1 MRNTGGLSFPE
12 EFAADSFTFADRA
25 SVDARADFISKTY
38 LHLAGAIL
46 AFVLLEAVILNTP
59 PLMDALLSILSM
71 HQLGWLIFLGGFMV
85 VSYVANSWARS
96 ATSVPMQ
103 YAGLGLYVTAE
114 AVIFAPLLYIAS
126 QFGDNVIPIA
136 GILTLTVFSGLT
148 ITVFV
153 TRKNFSF
160 LGPALSIGCF
170 AALGVILCSMLF
182 GFNLGVLFVG
192 AMIVLASG
200 YILYYTSNVL
210 HEYRIGQHVAASL
223 ALFASVA
230 LLFWYMVQLVMSLQ
244 GRD

>member
-12 EFAADSFTFADRA
+12 EFAADSFTYADRA

-38 LHLAGAIL
+38 MHLAGAIL

-59 PLMDALLSILSM
+59 PLMNALLSVLSM
-71 HQLGWLIFLGGFMV
+71 HQLGWLIFMGGFML
-85 VSYVANSWARS
+85 VSYVANSWAQS

-148 ITVFV
+148 VTVFL

-160 LGPALSIGCF
+160 MGPALSIAGF
-170 AALGVILCSMLF
+170 ASLGVILCSAIF
-182 GFNLGVLFVG
+182 GFNLGILFVG

-230 LLFWYMVQLVMSLQ
+230 LLFWWMVQLVMSLQ
-244 GRD
+244 SRD